1 MKKGI
6 KIIIGFIVLA
16 VIGIGTLLFF
26 QYQEDKNYKERGES
40 LISKIEEYRKQ
51 KGELPNSLFDLG
63 IAEEMG
69 EGPYYEKKTAC
80 ITLYILILV
89 LIILKY
95 FTQKQKNGE
104 MNHKQEAPGDRGF
117 FIELN

>member
-69 EGPYYEKKTAC
+69 EGPYYEKKDS
-80 ITLYILILV
+80 LHYIV
-89 LIILKY
+89 Y
-95 FTQKQKNGE
+95 FNI
-104 MNHKQEAPGDRGF
+104 GF
-117 FIELN
+117 DNTKIFYSKTKEWRDEP